1 MLRYYPLLPGALPWW
16 LRYLLYTTTPF
27 RNGGP
32 SCAALASLRGQS
44 CHTSHQASRL
54 DFSDVKERTAL
65 QDFHF
70 NYFLSWMNVTKPITL
85 IAHLLII
92 SQVKSHSWFM
102 NIELSFLVDYYTV
115 PKFSSNRIGIVV
127 ILDVLIWRIF
137 WTLLN
142 FDKIF
147 HQCRKI
153 NSHSCV
159 KQCFIELWNALGTWY
174 IRSM

>member
-85 IAHLLII
+85 IAHFAGKITFMIHEYWIEFPGWLLHSPKIL
-92 SQVKSHSWFM
+92 VKSNRYCCNFGCFDLTNFLNLTQFWQ
-102 NIELSFLVDYYTV
+102 NI
-115 PKFSSNRIGIVV
+115 SSV
-127 ILDVLIWRIF
+127 
-137 WTLLN
+137 
-142 FDKIF
+142 
-147 HQCRKI
+147 
-153 NSHSCV
+153 
-159 KQCFIELWNALGTWY
+159 
-174 IRSM
+174 